1 MNYMP
6 CHLEAKVSLL
16 VLLFFSLET
25 ILIRALLSSS
35 NIDSFVRKLLN
46 SENSH
51 ITKHMVF

>member
-25 ILIRALLSSS
+25 IL
-35 NIDSFVRKLLN
+35 N

>member
-1 MNYMP
+1 MNYMS

-16 VLLFFSLET
+16 VLLLFSLET

-35 NIDSFVRKLLN
+35 NIDSFVRKLLH

>member
-16 VLLFFSLET
+16 VLFFSLET

-35 NIDSFVRKLLN
+35 NIDSFVRKLLD
-46 SENSH
+46 SKNSH